1 MTRKRDRP
9 LLTAILRLLVV
20 LIVFVAIIGMTA
32 AAAWLLA
39 QIPSLNGF
47 ADWVQAIGATVAI
60 FVAWFAL
67 WLQRTQAQDDQREET
82 RRLASAVY
90 GLSTHGFDRVSDRLA
105 AAASPGSG
113 KRLTLRELRTSD
125 IIRAMRKVDPTSLP
139 AGLFEPFVLLRSS
152 LYAVNERISEVYA
165 NGRSTE
171 AFDSAIL
178 IHKMAERSLRKLGQ
192 ACEVLGLPSE
202 PVRVPRA
209 LLKVRQLTA
218 ERRWIQRPRKNQASV
233 A

>member
-1 MTRKRDRP
+1 MTRKRDHP
-9 LLTAILRLLVV
+9 LLTATLRLLFVV
-20 LIVFVAIIGMTA
+20 IVFAAIIVTTA
-32 AAAWLLA
+32 AAAWLLG
-39 QIPSLNGF
+39 QITSLTAF
-47 ADWVQAIGATVAI
+47 TDWVQAVGATVAV
-60 FVAWFAL
+60 FVAWLAL
-67 WLQRTQAQDDQREET
+67 WLQRTQVQDDQKEEA

-125 IIRAMRKVDPTSLP
+125 IVRAMRKVDPTSLP
-139 AGLFEPFVLLRSS
+139 ASLFEPFVLLRSG
-152 LYAVNERISEVYA
+152 LYAINERISEVYA
-165 NGRSTE
+165 EGRSPE
-171 AFDSAIL
+171 ALDSAIL
-178 IHKMAERSLRKLGQ
+178 IHKVAERSLRKLGQ

-209 LLKVRQLTA
+209 LLKARHFTA
-218 ERRWIQRPRKNQASV
+218 KRRWIQRTRNNQPPV